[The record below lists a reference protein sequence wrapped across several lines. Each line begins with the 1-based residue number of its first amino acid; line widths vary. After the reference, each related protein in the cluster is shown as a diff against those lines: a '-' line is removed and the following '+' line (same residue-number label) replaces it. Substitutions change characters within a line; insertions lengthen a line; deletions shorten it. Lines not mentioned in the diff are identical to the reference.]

1 MSYILDALKKSEQ
14 ERGRQSNAKPLP
26 LGEVRAPANTS
37 VSSHRPLLILLVVIA
52 ALLAVIA
59 VLMTHGGSV
68 GEDIAVVV
76 RGAEPAQE
84 VSKTSTPESLSG
96 SVSKSVSDSV
106 AAPVA
111 RESSESPTEQ
121 SQPEMTTGTLITP
134 SVRTLDEAGEESV
147 LVTTD
152 VADRTPFEAL
162 ERIPSLTI
170 TGHTYS
176 SVPAKRQVVMDG
188 LTWKEGDPVAKGVTL
203 KEITRDGIT
212 LDVSGWPVVIGRSRG
227 WQAIRDGH

>member
-1 MSYILDALKKSEQ
+1 VSYILDALKKSEQ

-76 RGAEPAQE
+76 RGGEPAQE

-96 SVSKSVSDSV
+96 SVSDSV

-111 RESSESPTEQ
+111 RESSEAPTEQ

-134 SVRTLDEAGEESV
+134 SVRTLDEAGEESG

-170 TGHTYS
+170 TGHTYR
-176 SVPAKRQVVMDG
+176 SVPAKRQVVMNG

-227 WQAIRDGH
+227 WQAIRDGQ

>member
-1 MSYILDALKKSEQ
+1 VSYILDALKKSEQ

-76 RGAEPAQE
+76 RGGEPAQE

-96 SVSKSVSDSV
+96 SVSESV

-111 RESSESPTEQ
+111 RESSEAPTEQ

-134 SVRTLDEAGEESV
+134 SVRTLDEAGEESG

-176 SVPAKRQVVMDG
+176 SVPAKRQVVMNG

-227 WQAIRDGH
+227 WQAIRDGQ